1 MRSLIPQD
9 GVAVVVLVVAIS
21 DTGVLVDA
29 GNDGDLVALAPPPRA
44 VDMTTSEVDVD
55 VLLLLLPLSPLA
67 VRRRS
72 AMLGG
77 LLDRAPG

>member
-1 MRSLIPQD
+1 MIPHE
-9 GVAVVVLVVAIS
+9 GVAVVVLVVLVVSETI
-21 DTGVLVDA
+21 VLVDA
-29 GNDGDLVALAPPPRA
+29 GDDGDLVALAPPPRA
-44 VDMTTSEVDVD
+44 VDMTTSVVDVD